1 MIQLILTSPF
11 LSQDLEQALCYRQPD
26 DLLVLM
32 QDAVIA
38 ATAPQWCERLADIP
52 LYVMREDLQ
61 ARGLQQRIGM
71 DLDLDLDLD
80 MAGLVAL
87 IAEKGSPQTWGG

>member
-11 LSQDLEQALCYRQPD
+11 QSQELEQALAYRQSD
-26 DLLVLM
+26 DVLVLM
-32 QDAVIA
+32 QDAVVA
-38 ATAPQWCERLADIP
+38 ATAPLWSERLTGVP

-61 ARGLQQRIGM
+61 ARGLQSRIGM
-71 DLDLDLDLD
+71 DLE

>member
-11 LSQDLEQALCYRQPD
+11 LSRDLEQALCYRQPD

-38 ATAPQWCERLADIP
+38 ATAPQWCVRLADIP

-71 DLDLDLDLD
+71 DLD

>member
-11 LSQDLEQALCYRQPD
+11 LSRDLEQALCYRQPD

-38 ATAPQWCERLADIP
+38 ATVPQWGERLAGIP

-61 ARGLQQRIGM
+61 ARGLQHRIGM
-71 DLDLDLDLD
+71 DLD

-87 IAEKGSPQTWGG
+87 IAENGSPQTWGG